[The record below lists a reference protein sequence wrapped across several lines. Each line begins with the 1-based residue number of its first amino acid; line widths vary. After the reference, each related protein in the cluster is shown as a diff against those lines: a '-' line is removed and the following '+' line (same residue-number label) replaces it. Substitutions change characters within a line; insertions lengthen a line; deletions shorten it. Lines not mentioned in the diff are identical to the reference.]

1 MGVGQAEKL
10 YTRSGTNLQCG
21 LELGEAGNE
30 AGEWMEPTARE
41 SVKGEKGAEKADAEE
56 SGVESPDQEEMLERR
71 CQGTKA
77 ASWASEEAKAGEGAL
92 CKA

>member
-10 YTRSGTNLQCG
+10 YTCSGTNLQCG

-41 SVKGEKGAEKADAEE
+41 SVKGEKGAEEADAEE
-56 SGVESPDQEEMLERR
+56 SGMESPDQEEMLERR